1 MVIIKSVK
9 NRAALR
15 GRAMGTHRRHSIS
28 LWIPLWGRARTDMSI
43 HKIQNVFWARY
54 NVNLV
59 TEA

>member
-1 MVIIKSVK
+1 MTIIKSVK
-9 NRAALR
+9 NRAAL
-15 GRAMGTHRRHSIS
+15 MGTHRRHSIS

-43 HKIQNVFWARY
+43 HKTQNVFWARY